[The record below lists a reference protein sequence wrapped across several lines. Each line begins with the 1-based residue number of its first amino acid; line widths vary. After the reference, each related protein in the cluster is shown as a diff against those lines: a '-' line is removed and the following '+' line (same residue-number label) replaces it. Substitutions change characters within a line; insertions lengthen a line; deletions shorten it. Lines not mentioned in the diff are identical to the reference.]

1 MAAYIKSLTFTC
13 STFCSND
20 IIWIYWTPS
29 RSKKFPLSISDRKDV
44 TQVLMPIL
52 GQQNH
57 FNIWCMIIEICG
69 VLKVASAIFY
79 QMFIVHQI
87 IALQKL

>member
-1 MAAYIKSLTFTC
+1 MTSSEFTEHLPGRKNFHCQFLTE
-13 STFCSND
+13 
-20 IIWIYWTPS
+20 
-29 RSKKFPLSISDRKDV
+29 KML